1 MDSPFS
7 MYIINDYGSFKAQI
21 WKKKHCEKFD
31 YSFIKNDYVC
41 LYTLH
46 LQKNIIFSLFKI
58 GTFISP
64 CIF

>member
-46 LQKNIIFSLFKI
+46 LQKNIIFQPI
-58 GTFISP
+58 
-64 CIF
+64 